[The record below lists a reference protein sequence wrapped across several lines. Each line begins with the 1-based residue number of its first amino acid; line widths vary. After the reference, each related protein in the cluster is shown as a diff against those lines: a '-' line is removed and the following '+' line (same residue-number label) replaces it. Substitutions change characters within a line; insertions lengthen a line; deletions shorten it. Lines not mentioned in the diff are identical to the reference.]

1 MLSEIL
7 LNFAVKCEF
16 FNLQNMKII
25 SYCFFVLLTLESCFS
40 GSTALINNSLSL
52 LGDIRSRTS
61 GPTDANEQLDL
72 GLRYYK
78 GLGVTVDESEAT
90 KWFTR
95 SAMLGYTPA
104 QYALGSRYY
113 NGIGVPVD
121 KSEAER
127 WYKKAATYGD
137 ANACNDLAWMYQE
150 QKRYEEALP
159 FIDKALKSEPNNA
172 NFIDTLAM
180 IYKGLRRDAEAK
192 EQFERAL
199 KIAEQE
205 NRNDIVK
212 SIKEHMQTPK
222 VNTRKRGR

>member
-1 MLSEIL
+1 MFVTARIIFLLPPVSASFLLSFTHEAVFIKKQDKPLMLSEIL
-7 LNFAVKCEF
+7 LNFAVKCEI

-78 GLGVTVDESEAT
+78 GLGVTVDESEA
-90 KWFTR
+90 
-95 SAMLGYTPA
+95 
-104 QYALGSRYY
+104 
-113 NGIGVPVD
+113 
-121 KSEAER
+121 ER

-180 IYKGLRRDAEAK
+180 INKGLRRDAEAK